1 MPGRDVIV
9 PPRTSRLSHVQA
21 DKARPRKTGSGLV
34 MDSVVGYNGRQNTL
48 LHTAKPHMPAHSVAP
63 SVADQ
68 PITAATNI
76 PRVRVDDPLSKASS
90 LKQKRSRRNNKKRRI
105 SLALRPLLRGRTLR
119 YALILAIV
127 VATTYVGVD
136 IWSVNSQLKQDLD
149 KTVNALGSPNAKTHQ
164 DNEGRDETPVPEDV
178 VDTYQVAASLPKV
191 ITIADAK
198 VRARVLLMDV
208 NPDNSIQA
216 PINIYDAGWYTGSAK
231 PGEPGAA
238 LIDAHASGATR
249 AGLFAYLDELK
260 AGDTIEVERGDGKKF
275 IYETVHTEVVRRE
288 EVDMK
293 KLLVPYGDEP
303 QGLNLITC
311 AGVYMKDEA
320 TYDHRVVVYS
330 KLVNQVIQ

>member
-9 PPRTSRLSHVQA
+9 PPRTSRPSHAQT
-21 DKARPRKTGSGLV
+21 DKARHLKVGSGLA
-34 MDSVVGYNGRQNTL
+34 MDSVVGHSGRKNKL
-48 LHTAKPHMPAHSVAP
+48 SHTTRPHVSAHSVVLSA
-63 SVADQ
+63 VDQ
-68 PITAATNI
+68 PVAAVTNL
-76 PRVRVDDPLSKASS
+76 PSVRVDDALPKANG
-90 LKQKRSRRNNKKRRI
+90 LKQKRSRRNNEKRRI
-105 SLALRPLLRGRTLR
+105 SLALKLVLRGRTLR
-119 YALILAIV
+119 YALILAIIV
-127 VATTYVGVD
+127 VTTYVGVD

-164 DNEGRDETPVPEDV
+164 DNEGRDETPVSEDV

-198 VRARVLLMDV
+198 VRARVLSMDV

-260 AGDTIEVERGDGKKF
+260 VGDTMEIERGDGKKF
-275 IYETVHTEVVRRE
+275 IYETVYTEVVRRE

-311 AGVYMKDEA
+311 AGVYLKDEA

-330 KLVNQVIQ
+330 KLEIQVIQ